1 MSGELQSSNA
11 KNGKVKTVF
20 FLQPS
25 HSALNTPASNNLA
38 RATSEC
44 LLHLFLPPT
53 FSASLTHPLGRKV
66 FQAETVLCDTR
77 AQDKRGRVSHTEAC
91 RSYAAANN
99 CNYGF
104 PTEHAEEWFP
114 YLITGSHGVLVPF
127 LTLDSV
133 TQDH

>member
-1 MSGELQSSNA
+1 M
-11 KNGKVKTVF
+11 
-20 FLQPS
+20 
-25 HSALNTPASNNLA
+25 
-38 RATSEC
+38 
-44 LLHLFLPPT
+44 
-53 FSASLTHPLGRKV
+53 
-66 FQAETVLCDTR
+66 
-77 AQDKRGRVSHTEAC
+77 SHTEAC